1 MDIRITDEGYLK
13 IIDTNNFKFIDL
25 RERSL
30 INQCRAPKTYRLLS
44 EKIDDKYVYYL
55 KLKNIDLEDNQIFD
69 VLIEG
74 KAYYVNRIIKKVENI
89 KNTNYNCFLYR
100 NKSGSLSLQVNIKIN
115 YINAE
120 IETYND
126 KAEIKFLK
134 NDIVCDYGNLI
145 LKKRVRKDLLLYCDL
160 YVIKEN
166 IDIKEK
172 IDFSIG
178 DIEDLNDEQQWDFF
192 LRVYT
197 NNKYIDINIKP
208 SNNINDEFKVFSK
221 NELFINK
228 IIYENNHLSIIVKR
242 SKINPLKNIKIE
254 LKENIELSIQDK

>member
-89 KNTNYNCFLYR
+89 KNTNYN
-100 NKSGSLSLQVNIKIN
+100 
-115 YINAE
+115 
-120 IETYND
+120 
-126 KAEIKFLK
+126 
-134 NDIVCDYGNLI
+134 
-145 LKKRVRKDLLLYCDL
+145 
-160 YVIKEN
+160 
-166 IDIKEK
+166 
-172 IDFSIG
+172 
-178 DIEDLNDEQQWDFF
+178 
-192 LRVYT
+192 
-197 NNKYIDINIKP
+197 
-208 SNNINDEFKVFSK
+208 
-221 NELFINK
+221 
-228 IIYENNHLSIIVKR
+228 
-242 SKINPLKNIKIE
+242 
-254 LKENIELSIQDK
+254 